1 MKKSYLIMFV
11 ALFMSLYGS
20 IEAQTFLKKELKVEN
35 RSKDGFEYKWYL
47 YTYLRGRDTLY
58 AAFDLNGKRI
68 TPNSKKNIPVYC
80 GGGIFMCQSNKT
92 DGWGTDYKNI
102 IKIGYNIRGENVF
115 PESLGVTYIYY
126 GGDGFF
132 KLIKR
137 NDYGKQTEALYYAN
151 GECLI
156 PFSMGYT
163 LVAYYND
170 RRCIMGT
177 YTGAAG
183 EIVESHTYSLDG
195 KYYAIGK
202 YYKSGSYSKT
212 SWYDLS
218 DPKELELFNKH
229 KRPAPYAPS
238 AVSGTLQPTPHS
250 EEGSAT
256 RQPERRTEPTPQPQP
271 QPRQP
276 QPMQVWVPCACS
288 NQGHAG
294 QCGTCFGSGSLGT
307 GSNPRQCWNCGG
319 SGKCTMCAGQGGHN
333 EIQYR

>member
-35 RSKDGFEYKWYL
+35 RSEDGFEYKWYL

-68 TPNSKKNIPVYC
+68 TPNSMYVNKHRGDIPYYS
-80 GGGIFMCQSNKT
+80 GGGIFVLLSNKY
-92 DGWGTDYKNI
+92 DGWSRFVDV
-102 IKIGYNIRGENVF
+102 GYNTRGELVF
-115 PESLGVTYIYY
+115 PESLMALHISYEGKGLVNVV
-126 GGDGFF
+126 
-132 KLIKR
+132 KR
-137 NDYGKQTEALYYAN
+137 SDYGTFISALYN
-151 GECLI
+151 VKGESII
-156 PFSMGYT
+156 PFSMGYK
-163 LVAYYND
+163 LISVYPKDGNIW
-170 RRCIMGT
+170 C
-177 YTGAAG
+177 
-183 EIVESHTYSLDG
+183 EIADANGKTIEQHTYSLDG
-195 KYYAIGK
+195 KYYAIGEYRYGK
-202 YYKSGSYSKT
+202 YDRTGVYR
-212 SWYDLS
+212 LS
-218 DPKELELFNKH
+218 DPDELELFNKY

-238 AVSGTLQPTPHS
+238 ALSDTPQPTPWP
-250 EEGSAT
+250 EESPAA

-271 QPRQP
+271 RQL

-288 NQGHAG
+288 NQGYAG
-294 QCGTCFGSGSLGT
+294 QCGTCLGLGWLGT